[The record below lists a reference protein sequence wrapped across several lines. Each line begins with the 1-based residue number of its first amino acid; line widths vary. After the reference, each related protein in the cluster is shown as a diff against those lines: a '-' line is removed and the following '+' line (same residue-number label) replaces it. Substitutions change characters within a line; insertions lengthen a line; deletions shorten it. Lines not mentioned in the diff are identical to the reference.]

1 MLFDILKAIIE
12 NEGIQNSFKKY
23 ISLISDVD
31 YTSNYFSLSGGG
43 KVKLRRILK
52 YKLGFLKEADLVE
65 ADIKFLQE
73 Q

>member
-12 NEGIQNSFKKY
+12 NEGIQSSFEKY

-65 ADIKFLQE
+65 TDIKFLQE